1 MAVTAKMA
9 WHYSQQKVFMT
20 PSQHP
25 QPTQNPLLRLIS
37 GHYGLALTYWTL
49 FFLASALF
57 FVGASFAVAER
68 DWQTYLAMLGA
79 LLVWTFLLLIGVKR
93 GFRGEDPGKALGRI
107 AMLFLLLD
115 MTNALA
121 TLSFY

>member
-1 MAVTAKMA
+1 MIQTPP
-9 WHYSQQKVFMT
+9 QQT
-20 PSQHP
+20 R
-25 QPTQNPLLRLIS
+25 NPIKRLID

-49 FFLASALF
+49 FLIASALF
-57 FVGASFAVAER
+57 FAGASFAVAER
-68 DWQTYLAMLGA
+68 DWQTYLTLLGA

-121 TLSFY
+121 ALSFF